1 MLYSKKTVEQAIS
14 SGFVLSPREAAEN
27 TLVVRAQAGETL
39 AFDELVRTYRERLY
53 SVVLNLT
60 NHPEDAA
67 DLTQEVFIKAFANI
81 RKYNFQSSF
90 YTWLYR
96 IAVNQS
102 FNFLRRA
109 RRKRMLKFE
118 YFRRDEDS
126 AEDPLGRLA
135 DNSVRLPNS
144 GSEELKAQL
153 DRALEKLS
161 DEHRAVV
168 VLSEIEGLPLDE
180 VAQVVGASEGTVKSR
195 LHYARKALQKL
206 LKPYLSQ

>member
-1 MLYSKKTVEQAIS
+1 MEEALASNFA
-14 SGFVLSPREAAEN
+14 LSPRQAAEN

-81 RKYNFQSSF
+81 RKYNFGSSF

-96 IAVNQS
+96 IAMNES

-118 YFRRDEDS
+118 YFRRDEENS
-126 AEDPLGRLA
+126 EDPLNRLA
-135 DNSVRLPNS
+135 DNSVKAPNA
-144 GSEELKAQL
+144 GSEELRDQL

-161 DEHRAVV
+161 DEHRAVI

-180 VAQVVGASEGTVKSR
+180 VAEVVGASEGTVKSR

-206 LKPYLSQ
+206 LKPYLAQ